1 MRQRNDTDVTL
12 HASAADPP
20 FAVAP
25 GETIN
30 YPIPVVGLT
39 ILPDVKPEGK
49 STKAAQAGGAK

>member
-1 MRQRNDTDVTL
+1 MRQRNDSDAML

-25 GETIN
+25 GEEID

-39 ILPDVKPEGK
+39 VLPEKPEGK
-49 STKAAQAGGAK
+49 SAKAAQAGGAK